1 MSFHAF
7 GVPEDGDG
15 VDVSLEFVF
24 LLVAVEEVSQRGA
37 HEFASTLVSAF
48 PDQPVHALYEVIRER
63 GYKGRSEL
71 VRAALRDFLN
81 RHKEED
87 ELKGH
92 VNAIA
97 VLGYPERME
106 RHLSDVRHAHNDLLT
121 SMLHA
126 HTTNGRCA
134 TILVGEGADHK
145 MKKFFAEL
153 RGLKELDF
161 LNITLL

>member
-1 MSFHAF
+1 MI
-7 GVPEDGDG
+7 
-15 VDVSLEFVF
+15 VSLSLPDDFVVGMDR
-24 LLVAVEEVSQRGA
+24 L
-37 HEFASTLVSAF
+37 
-48 PDQPVHALYEVIRER
+48 IRER

-106 RHLSDVRHAHNDLLT
+106 RHLSDVRHSHNDLLT